1 METKSFGRAIGQE
14 EETEAIMTGESATEA
29 YKKILELA
37 NKEDVT
43 TNFDR
48 ITESPEALAEFLRSV
63 RCYCDYIHNCKK
75 CPTGCKNGGWLGWL
89 QEKYH
94 E

>member
-1 METKSFGRAIGQE
+1 MKCPSCNGRGRIEHGMFEIACSICCG
-14 EETEAIMTGESATEA
+14 TGE
-29 YKKILELA
+29 IQ
-37 NKEDVT
+37 NKERK